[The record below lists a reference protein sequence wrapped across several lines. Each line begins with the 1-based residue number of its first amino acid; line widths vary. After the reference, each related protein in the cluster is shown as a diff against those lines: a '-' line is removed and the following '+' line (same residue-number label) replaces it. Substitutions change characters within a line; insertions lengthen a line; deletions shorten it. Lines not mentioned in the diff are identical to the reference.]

1 MAWGRNNKKNQQTE
15 AVVEESATGVGWT
28 QGTALRTGAV
38 TAALWLLVGCG
49 PAALVW
55 GVLNRPATVTAA
67 AATVSVDPQQV
78 RDQRRAEEYAVRIV
92 TVWLSA
98 HRGQEDLVQALLP
111 QLSAAALPAQG
122 LSVTDPMVADSTLG
136 ADSVW
141 SVTVA
146 AQVGDIRMVARRF
159 FTVPV
164 RVSGDA
170 VVVVGLPSERPGSQ
184 VVAAAPQLDY
194 DVDVPASAPLSEGV
208 AAFLGA
214 VLAGQGDVERLVSPT
229 AQIRAV
235 VPAPFAAVQVVRIV
249 AHGEVPE
256 SPAEGARLDV
266 LVTAIAQVVAP
277 NSSSEAA
284 KQQVAV
290 QYPLTL
296 TVRAGRWEISAIR
309 DSPLLKA
316 PSSVAA
322 STIPAPAG
330 TPTPSSLSSSGSA
343 SPTRK

>member
-1 MAWGRNNKKNQQTE
+1 MAWLGRGRKSKADE
-15 AVVEESATGVGWT
+15 VVDEPAAGVGWT
-28 QGTALRTGAV
+28 QGTALKTGAA
-38 TAALWLLVGCG
+38 TAALWVLVGCG
-49 PAALVW
+49 PVALVW
-55 GVLNRPATVTAA
+55 GVLSRPATVTAA
-67 AATVSVDPQQV
+67 AAAVSVDPQRV
-78 RDQRRAEEYAVRIV
+78 RDQRRAEEFAVRVV

-98 HRGQEDLVQALLP
+98 HRGQEDLVEALLP
-111 QLSAAALPAQG
+111 QLSAGSLPQQG
-122 LSVTDPMVADSTLG
+122 LSVADAMVADSSLG
-136 ADSVW
+136 VDSVW

-146 AQVGDIRMVARRF
+146 AQVGDSRMVARRF

-343 SPTRK
+343 SPTRR